1 MNVLRP
7 GLVLKD
13 RYVLTEQRGRNAGRQ
28 TWLAHDSQTDT
39 PVIVKLLTF
48 GGDVQWD
55 DLKLFEREAQVLQ
68 QLNHPRIPQYLD
80 YFALDDRTLWFGLVQ
95 VYIPG
100 ETLKQSLER
109 EVKWLVA
116 DLVRFAK
123 EVLDILI
130 YLHELQP
137 PLLHRDIKPSN
148 LILGTDNHLYLVDF
162 GSVQDKAA
170 AEGKTFTVTGTYG
183 YAPIE
188 QFGGRAVPASDLY
201 GLGATLIHLATGQM
215 PADLP
220 QDERGRIAFR
230 DAASLPNHL
239 ATWLE
244 VLTDPLVKK
253 RYPSARAAL
262 AALEDLSAA
271 ARAVQPRKTSVVP
284 GFATRIQIT
293 ATEEVLTILVPA
305 KLRGPQINLDSNVA
319 VAVLCVLLVLG
330 LLVLSPSLVKYM
342 PFLVVVPIALIF
354 GVDAAA
360 NGFTDEKAIFNR
372 QIFRIER
379 NFLGL
384 FRIVQTGVTRDIQYV
399 VGSSTGQ
406 NKNGTPLGIQVVM
419 QTPDRRYHLGRRSM
433 MGSTLSER
441 EAAWLMRILQDWLAI
456 EA

>member
-1 MNVLRP
+1 MNAIRS

-13 RYVLTEQRGRNAGRQ
+13 RYVLTELLGRNAGRQ
-28 TWLAHDSQTDT
+28 TWQATDRQTEES
-39 PVIVKLLTF
+39 VIVKLLTF

-68 QLNHPRIPQYLD
+68 QLNHLRIPQYLD

-95 VYIPG
+95 AYIPG
-100 ETLKQSLER
+100 ETLKQGMDR
-109 EVKWLVA
+109 GAKWLVA

-123 EVLDILI
+123 EILDILI

-148 LILGTDNHLYLVDF
+148 LILGTDNCLYLVDF

-201 GLGATLIHLATGQM
+201 GLGATLIHLATGRS
-215 PADLP
+215 PVDLP
-220 QDERGRIAFR
+220 QDDRGRIAFR
-230 DAASLPNHL
+230 EATSLPNHL

-244 VLTDPLVKK
+244 VMTDPLAKK

-262 AALEDLSAA
+262 AALEDLSTA

-284 GFATRIQIT
+284 GFATRIQVT
-293 ATEEVLTILVPA
+293 AAEDVLAIAIPA
-305 KLRGPQINLDSNVA
+305 KLRGLQINLDPNMA
-319 VAVLCVLLVLG
+319 VAAICVLLLLG
-330 LLVLSPSLVKYM
+330 LFTLSPALLRYM

-354 GVDAAA
+354 VVDAGA
-360 NGFTDEKAIFNR
+360 NGFTDEKATFNR
-372 QIFRIER
+372 QVFRIER
-379 NFLGL
+379 NFLGV

-419 QTPDRRYHLGRRSM
+419 QTPDRRYYLGRRSF

-441 EAAWLMRILQDWLAI
+441 EAAWLMRILQDWLAL
-456 EA
+456 ES

>member
-1 MNVLRP
+1 MHVLRP

-13 RYVLTEQRGRNAGRQ
+13 RYVLTGQLGRNAGRQ
-28 TWLAHDSQTDT
+28 TWQATDRQTDQ
-39 PVIVKLLTF
+39 PAIVKLLTF
-48 GGDVQWD
+48 GGDVEWD

-95 VYIPG
+95 AYIPG
-100 ETLKQSLER
+100 ETLKQGLDR
-109 EVKWLVA
+109 GVKWLVA
-116 DLVRFAK
+116 DLVQFAK

-148 LILGTDNHLYLVDF
+148 LILGTDRCLHLVDF

-201 GLGATLIHLATGQM
+201 GLGATLIHLATGQS

-230 DAASLPNHL
+230 EAASLPNHL

-244 VLTDPLVKK
+244 VMTDPLVKK

-262 AALEDLSAA
+262 AALADLIEA
-271 ARAVQPRKTSVVP
+271 ARAVQPRKTSVLP
-284 GFATRIQIT
+284 GFATRVQVT
-293 ATEEVLTILVPA
+293 AAADVLAIEVPA
-305 KLRGPQINLDSNVA
+305 KLRGPASNSTPTWPWA
-319 VAVLCVLLVLG
+319 
-330 LLVLSPSLVKYM
+330 SP
-342 PFLVVVPIALIF
+342 A
-354 GVDAAA
+354 
-360 NGFTDEKAIFNR
+360 GFWCW
-372 QIFRIER
+372 
-379 NFLGL
+379 GC
-384 FRIVQTGVTRDIQYV
+384 
-399 VGSSTGQ
+399 
-406 NKNGTPLGIQVVM
+406 
-419 QTPDRRYHLGRRSM
+419 
-433 MGSTLSER
+433 
-441 EAAWLMRILQDWLAI
+441 WL
-456 EA
+456 

>member
-1 MNVLRP
+1 
-7 GLVLKD
+7 LVLND
-13 RYVLTEQRGRNAGRQ
+13 RYLLVSQLGRNAGRQ
-28 TWLAHDSQTDT
+28 TWQATDRQTEES
-39 PVIVKLLTF
+39 VIVKLLTF

-68 QLNHPRIPQYLD
+68 QLNHPRIPKYMD
-80 YFALDDRTLWFGLVQ
+80 YFALDERTLWFGLVQ
-95 VYIPG
+95 AYIPG
-100 ETLKQSLER
+100 ETLKQALDR
-109 EVKWLVA
+109 GVKWLVA

-123 EVLDILI
+123 EVLDILM

-148 LILGTDNHLYLVDF
+148 LILGSDGHLYLVDF

-201 GLGATLIHLATGQM
+201 GLGATLIHLATGRS

-220 QDERGRIAFR
+220 QDDRGRIAFR
-230 DAASLPNHL
+230 EAASLPNHL

-262 AALEDLSAA
+262 AALEDLSVA

-284 GFATRIQIT
+284 GFATRIQVT
-293 ATEEVLTILVPA
+293 AAEDVLAIEVPA
-305 KLRGPQINLDSNVA
+305 KLRGPQVNLDPNVA
-319 VAVLCVLLVLG
+319 VAGICVLLVLG
-330 LLVLSPSLVKYM
+330 LFALSPSLLRYM

-360 NGFTDEKAIFNR
+360 NGFTSEKAIFNR

-406 NKNGTPLGIQVVM
+406 SKNGTPLGIQVVL
-419 QTPDRRYHLGRRSM
+419 QTPDRRYHLGRRSF

-441 EAAWLMRILQDWLAI
+441 EAAWLMRILQDWLAV
-456 EA
+456 ES